1 MTSLTNDDS
10 AKRELSTGEL
20 ETVAAGMTIQF
31 PFHPREP
38 IPVKTLPWGFTH
50 PHLPIRH

>member
-10 AKRELSTGEL
+10 AKRELSAGEL

-38 IPVKTLPWGFTH
+38 IPVKTPPWGLLYH
-50 PHLPIRH
+50 HPIRH